1 MDSEDILCVG
11 IAVLPWAIGIGA
23 VTVLVAL
30 ARWIWCLV

>member
-1 MDSEDILCVG
+1 MDSEDILCAG

-23 VTVLVAL
+23 VTVLVAF